1 MALPPS
7 LVADLRNALRALGA
21 AHGAA
26 TVPTL
31 PGRAL
36 EAWLAMRLAQA
47 AQAGGLWSVSL
58 RRGDASRLPRGRA
71 FAFPV
76 AQSGILAP
84 ALSGPG
90 HVLLVNR
97 NDPGIRLELHGSLQW
112 VGRSGA
118 THECDV
124 SVLPQS
130 IAQVLRTAGGGRPRG
145 LPVAAYECKDRPGT
159 ASPDETRQT
168 VARLYDLA
176 LVTKPYPGWG
186 HRMFEASGPT
196 GWGRWRSTYRSLFRA
211 GDFGIV
217 RVGKFGDGARK
228 LAKHYHIGR
237 HEHIYSAAGVISDV
251 EKRFLKAINRAP
263 TM

>member
-7 LVADLRNALRALGA
+7 LVVDLRNALHALGA

-31 PGRAL
+31 PGRPL
-36 EAWLAMRLAQA
+36 EAWVAMRLAQA
-47 AQAGGLWSVSL
+47 AHASHHWSVGL
-58 RRGDASRLPRGRA
+58 RRGDASRLPRSHA
-71 FAFPV
+71 FAFAV

-84 ALSGPG
+84 VPSGPG

-112 VGRSGA
+112 VDRSEA

-130 IAQVLRTAGGGRPRG
+130 IAQVLRATGGGRPRG

-159 ASPDETRQT
+159 ASPDKTRQT
-168 VARLYDLA
+168 LARLYDLA
-176 LVTKPYPGWG
+176 LVTKPYPGRG

-196 GWGRWRSTYRSLFRA
+196 GWGRRRSTYRSLFRA

-217 RVGKFGDGARK
+217 RVGTFGAGARK

-237 HEHIYSAAGVISDV
+237 HEHVYSAAAVISGV
-251 EKRFLKAINRAP
+251 EKRFLKAINRAA
-263 TM
+263 TV